1 MSNRK
6 ITNEQ
11 FSDSSTI
18 DGSRIA
24 RAIQDV
30 VEYQN
35 DVPLDAISK
44 PRVPQW
50 IILGAAAPNILAAGI
65 TTSPPWLNYN
75 LTGATGTVDFRAK
88 GVLASQTPAGP
99 ITAADGGLWTVSTVF
114 DRPVIIDSICVHI
127 DSWVPWPID
136 LNAPIL
142 GVRGEAS
149 LLQLIIDTDD
159 VRAPEDRTVNAKEY
173 HYRFYDPTVWEA
185 PDLNNNV
192 APAAAM
198 LPTPPTALKDGT
210 AVQPS
215 YVIERKDINLPI
227 HQLARVRFRL
237 AFALQGTNPLVAGSK
252 AWESGAGSNTMHP
265 GQPTW
270 TIVYREQLRG

>member
-44 PRVPQW
+44 PRAPQW
-50 IILGAAAPNILAAGI
+50 MILGAVAPNILAAGL

-88 GVLASQTPAGP
+88 GVLASQVPTGS

-127 DSWVPWPID
+127 DSWVPWPIVLSGPGATALD
-136 LNAPIL
+136 E
-142 GVRGEAS
+142 GS

-173 HYRFYDPTVWEA
+173 HYRWFDPKVWEA

-192 APAAAM
+192 APFVPM

-210 AVQPS
+210 APQAS
-215 YVIERKDINLPI
+215 YVIERKGINLPI

-237 AFALQGTNPLVAGSK
+237 AFARQNTSPLVAGLKS
-252 AWESGAGSNTMHP
+252 WESGAGSNTMHP

-270 TIVYREQLRG
+270 VIVYREQLRG